1 MKRKLAVILLGAALT
16 ITGCGM
22 TAGAS
27 ETGTETAAEEVITEA
42 ESETAAAEETE
53 SASDTED
60 ASETE
65 TESTLPA
72 EEPDYK
78 ALDYVTLGD
87 YKGLEVTLTK
97 IEVTDEEVDAQ
108 IKQNISDSGEMD
120 SITEGTVES
129 GDTAVIDYVGK
140 KDGEAFDGGSA
151 KNYELVIG
159 SNTFIDGFED
169 GVIGMAVGET
179 KDLDLTFPENY
190 GNSDLAGQ
198 AVVFTVTVNEIKRTP
213 ELSDE
218 LVAKISDFDTVEEY
232 REDVKNSLL
241 EGKKTSQP
249 SQKLN
254 DLYSQIYANSTI
266 NGYPEDV
273 VAYRAAQFKSYYTD
287 AAKQY
292 EMTFDDF
299 LSQYLQMTEE
309 EFDSQTTSIVENS
322 MTQEMLM
329 KAIAENEN
337 LEVDDTYYKEN
348 IQRYVDQTGMDDE
361 EALLAAYG
369 ETELKNTMLMDRAM
383 EFVVDNCVVT
393 NPEDEVQTEATEAAE
408 ETASEE
414 NTEAVSETA
423 ESASETETET
433 ETA

>member
-1 MKRKLAVILLGAALT
+1 M
-16 ITGCGM
+16 
-22 TAGAS
+22 
-27 ETGTETAAEEVITEA
+27 
-42 ESETAAAEETE
+42 
-53 SASDTED
+53 
-60 ASETE
+60 
-65 TESTLPA
+65 
-72 EEPDYK
+72 
-78 ALDYVTLGD
+78 
-87 YKGLEVTLTK
+87 
-97 IEVTDEEVDAQ
+97 
-108 IKQNISDSGEMD
+108 
-120 SITEGTVES
+120 
-129 GDTAVIDYVGK
+129 
-140 KDGEAFDGGSA
+140 
-151 KNYELVIG
+151 
-159 SNTFIDGFED
+159 
-169 GVIGMAVGET
+169 
-179 KDLDLTFPENY
+179 
-190 GNSDLAGQ
+190 
-198 AVVFTVTVNEIKRTP
+198 VFNVTVNEIKRTP

-218 LVAKISDFDTVEEY
+218 LAAKISDFDTAEEY

-273 VAYRAAQFKSYYTD
+273 VAYRAVQFKSYYTD

-309 EFDSQTTSIVENS
+309 EFDSQTTSIIQNS

-348 IQRYVDQTGMDDE
+348 IQRYVDQTGVDDE

-414 NTEAVSETA
+414 NTEAASETA